1 MYGPILEGKLVRL
14 RPPQPADAA
23 VMITWFDD
31 LEVTR
36 FLKLQNPPSLDAE
49 KEWLDRMARDP
60 DSVFWVVE
68 HVGRVVGGTSI
79 VRIDWKHGFG
89 TTGTVLGDKS
99 VWGKGLGR
107 ELMQLRA
114 DYAFTQ
120 TPLRKRKSKVAL
132 LTDYRGL
139 TVTQLQELRGKLRTG
154 DVEYRVVKNTLARRA
169 ADAAGVADL
178 KAELEGPVA
187 IAFGYDDLSLPSKL
201 INEFVRTT
209 RLKLDVKGG
218 LVEGRVFS
226 PDQVKQLADLPSRDS
241 LLAQLL
247 GTLQSPVAQLV
258 GIMQTPVQQLLGVLD
273 AYKSKL
279 EAA

>member
-1 MYGPILEGKLVRL
+1 MKDALIL
-14 RPPQPADAA
+14 PA
-23 VMITWFDD
+23 
-31 LEVTR
+31 
-36 FLKLQNPPSLDAE
+36 
-49 KEWLDRMARDP
+49 
-60 DSVFWVVE
+60 
-68 HVGRVVGGTSI
+68 
-79 VRIDWKHGFG
+79 FG
-89 TTGTVLGDKS
+89 VS
-99 VWGKGLGR
+99 GR
-107 ELMQLRA
+107 EDFLLPKARKEQKAEQVELL
-114 DYAFTQ
+114 TEK
-120 TPLRKRKSKVAL
+120 LRKAKVAL

-154 DVEYRVVKNTLARRA
+154 DVEYRVIKNTLAQRA
-169 ADAAGVADL
+169 ADAAGLGDL
-178 KAELEGPVA
+178 KAQLEVPVA

-201 INEFVRTT
+201 INEFVRAT

-226 PDQVKQLADLPSRDS
+226 PDQVKQLADLPSRET